1 MELAMAIDAVVVLAA
16 AVLTLLLPRRAAA
29 RSPAVTE
36 EPAAELSAGVAQ
48 QAK

>member
-1 MELAMAIDAVVVLAA
+1 MVIDAVVVLAA
-16 AVLTLLLPRRAAA
+16 GALTLLLPRRARAQ
-29 RSPAVTE
+29 SPAVEE